1 MELDRLLDSLDLA
14 VGRASEVVDPA
25 DLAGPAE
32 AARHARRRIGFL
44 GESIVVALA
53 GGTGSGK
60 SSLLNAIA
68 GEEVAKAGHIR
79 PTTSQPLAWIPSQP
93 EPGLVRLLD
102 DMEIFDRVGHDQPTP
117 YVIIDMPDT
126 DSVVGTHRETF
137 ERLLPRV
144 DAVLWVVDP
153 EKYNDRILHHEYL
166 QPLAGYADQ
175 FMFVVNQI
183 DRLQPNELQAILF
196 DFERRLAD
204 DGIHK
209 PIVIPVAADPPGG
222 QVEGVGHLMSLVR
235 DRLATK
241 NAAIAKLVTDIKE
254 AGREVARLAGL
265 RHGAS
270 LGYDERW
277 AETRD
282 QVSNMLLDLVAGPD
296 LHAVA
301 EREGSAV
308 AERAACGPLGSVLV
322 AARATVLGR
331 VLGLVPEQAALEK
344 STEAWQNRPGLEA
357 AQAKLDGFVG
367 DLAFAAGGPFGRVL
381 RERFDDSTLEEGVVR
396 AVELARH
403 RSEIDLE
410 PPVLGWWTAVR
421 WVKWVLAAAFVA
433 GAVWAWAVPTSIE
446 RGSWPGPLMLMLG
459 ALLIGLLLSRL
470 VDVSGRRQGRLL
482 ATAYRADLSESMG
495 NALSRAVGT
504 PLRSLLRS
512 RAELEGALAQVAL
525 QAAEYEE
532 ILEKRN

>member
-102 DMEIFDRVGHDQPTP
+102 DM
-117 YVIIDMPDT
+117 
-126 DSVVGTHRETF
+126 ETF

-446 RGSWPGPLMLMLG
+446 RGSWPWPLMLMLG